1 MQAVYRYRENDLE
14 WNKHETKTECSSC
27 EEQVAQ
33 YFMARSQGF
42 EAGESS
48 LNQTQPSSMEIETE
62 RGYSSKMS
70 AVLSN
75 IEHDMTDHKSIIF
88 SYWVQSL
95 NVLARILSKQSINF
109 VRIDGLT
116 SLKDRRNAFS
126 QFQNDPNVTIL
137 LMTLGTGAVGLNLT
151 KASRLHILEPQWNPS
166 VEAQAIGRVVRLG
179 QEKSVVITRYIVR
192 STVEE
197 YIRSQQ
203 NRKIQLATLG
213 WQSDEDEGN
222 DAKMERLMEMKPLLY
237 RS

>member
-75 IEHDMTDHKSIIF
+75 IEHDMTDHKRF
-88 SYWVQSL
+88 AYCR
-95 NVLARILSKQSINF
+95 LAYSS
-109 VRIDGLT
+109 
-116 SLKDRRNAFS
+116 
-126 QFQNDPNVTIL
+126 
-137 LMTLGTGAVGLNLT
+137 
-151 KASRLHILEPQWNPS
+151 
-166 VEAQAIGRVVRLG
+166 
-179 QEKSVVITRYIVR
+179 
-192 STVEE
+192 
-197 YIRSQQ
+197 
-203 NRKIQLATLG
+203 
-213 WQSDEDEGN
+213 GN
-222 DAKMERLMEMKPLLY
+222 TC
-237 RS
+237 